1 MGFQLAVHW
10 GLIGVNWILLSFMGF
25 LIDFCWGLRSHNVI
39 LLGLNV
45 IFLGFDGI
53 LMDFPLGYH
62 GIYINYGI
70 YPGLNGI

>member
-1 MGFQLAVHW
+1 
-10 GLIGVNWILLSFMGF
+10 MGF